1 MTGTSEAAPPAKPF
15 ASTADLADQE
25 CVLEEL
31 ADGVYAYTAQG
42 DPNVGA
48 IVGRDAVLAVDARA
62 TPVMARQWLDE
73 LRRVTDKPVRYLLL
87 THYHAVRTLGASAFG
102 ADWVIAHAGTKA
114 LVAERGAQDFESEAR
129 RFPRLFRDI
138 DSIPGLTWPT
148 VTFTDEMAVD
158 LGGRVVE
165 LRFLGLGHTS
175 GDVVAWLPDER
186 VLFAGDLVEAQAA
199 PYMGDAYVGE
209 WAGPTLARVA
219 ALDADALVGG
229 RGATVR
235 GTAVAEA
242 IGQTRDFLATVHR
255 ITAEVVRREG
265 GVKEAF
271 DLAYQALA
279 PRYGGWP
286 IFEHCMPFNVQ
297 RAYDECAGVHPRIWT
312 AERDQAVWNELQ
324 GGSGGSRSGAVA
336 PGGQGGSGGS
346 KSGAV
351 APGVTGD

>member
-1 MTGTSEAAPPAKPF
+1 MTGTSEAARPAKPF
-15 ASTADLADQE
+15 ASTADLTEQE

-31 ADGVYAYTAQG
+31 AEGVYAYTAQG

-73 LRRVTDKPVRYLLL
+73 LRQVTDKPVRYLLL

-129 RFPRLFRDI
+129 RFPRLFRHI
-138 DSIPGLTWPT
+138 ESIPGLTWPT
-148 VTFTDEMAVD
+148 VTFTDEMTVD

-165 LRFLGLGHTS
+165 LRFCGLGHTS
-175 GDVVAWLPDER
+175 GDVVAWLPAER

-199 PYMGDAYVGE
+199 PYMGDAYIGE

-229 RGATVR
+229 RGGTVR
-235 GTAVAEA
+235 GTAVPEA
-242 IGQTRDFLATVHR
+242 IGQTREFLATVHR

-265 GVKEAF
+265 GVREAF
-271 DLAYQALA
+271 DLAYAALA

-297 RAYDECAGVHPRIWT
+297 RAYDECAGVHPRVWT

-324 GGSGGSRSGAVA
+324 GG
-336 PGGQGGSGGS
+336 
-346 KSGAV
+346 
-351 APGVTGD
+351 